1 MAKSGEQR
9 NQDALDIFLAGVAA
23 VEPRG
28 AVKAHLRRNE
38 QRLEIG
44 ETSIDLPDNGR
55 VFIIGAGKAAG
66 PMAAAV
72 EELLGERIAGG
83 IAVTKYGHG
92 VELKHTTLLEAGHPV
107 PDQNGLD
114 ASFKIMGML
123 ELAGHQDL
131 VICLISGGGS
141 ALLPCPAEDLS
152 LGDKMTV
159 TQQLLDC
166 GATIG
171 EINTVRKHLSK
182 LKGGGLARLAAPA
195 RLVTLIL
202 SDVVGDPLDVIASGP
217 TVADPS
223 TYGQAL
229 EILNR
234 YGLTDE
240 VPEKVR
246 HYLEQG
252 DAGLLDETPK
262 PGEPLFS
269 QNLNLLVGTNR
280 LAVEAAAAKASDL
293 GYHPL
298 ILSTTMTG
306 ETRHIAAAHAA
317 MAREIIESGHPLPA
331 PACLLSGGE
340 TTVTIKGKGKGGR
353 NQEFALAAALE
364 IEGLANVTILSGG
377 TDGNDGP
384 TDAAGAVVDGS
395 TCSRARQKGLD
406 PRHHLEHNDAY
417 PFFQALGDLLIT
429 GPTNTNVMDLR
440 LVLVPGEE

>member
-364 IEGLANVTILSGG
+364 IDGLANVTILSGG

-395 TCSRARQKGLD
+395 TCSWASQKGLD

-417 PFFQALGDLLIT
+417 PFFQSLGDLIIT

-440 LVLVPGEE
+440 LVLVTCEE